1 MQTHFRTD
9 NSSNATPAPDES
21 DFRGLLIAALP
32 HMRAYARSLTGNLD
46 QADDLVQDTAIRLMT
61 AHEQYRQG
69 TNFRAWAIAAL
80 RNRFIDLRRRAR
92 FHGGSIEDIDT
103 SLFSQPPSQDTIVY
117 FEQTAREFWRLS
129 PAHREIITMIGI
141 NGMSYE
147 QVAKVLGCP
156 IGTVRSRL
164 ARARAELQ
172 IAIDGKDAVRAAKAA
187 WAKVATAKAVRR
199 AEKPVAAEVPAKVR
213 AA

>member
-1 MQTHFRTD
+1 MQTQFQTTA
-9 NSSNATPAPDES
+9 NTAAIPDET

-32 HMRAYARSLTGNLD
+32 HMRAYARSLTGSAD

-61 AHEQYRQG
+61 AQEQYRQG

-103 SLFSQPPSQDTIVY
+103 SLFAQPPSQDTIVY

-172 IAIDGKDAVRAAKAA
+172 SAIDGKDAVRAAKAA
-187 WAKVATAKAVRR
+187 KVAAKAND
-199 AEKPVAAEVPAKVR
+199 AESAEIPPAKVR

>member
-1 MQTHFRTD
+1 MQTQLHTTA
-9 NSSNATPAPDES
+9 NTAAIPDET

-32 HMRAYARSLTGNLD
+32 HMRAYARSLTGSAD

-61 AHEQYRQG
+61 AQEQYRQG

-103 SLFSQPPSQDTIVY
+103 SLFAQPPSQDTIVY

-172 IAIDGKDAVRAAKAA
+172 SAIDGKDAVRAAKAA
-187 WAKVATAKAVRR
+187 KVAAKAND
-199 AEKPVAAEVPAKVR
+199 AESAEIPPAKVR

>member
-1 MQTHFRTD
+1 MQTQIHANTD
-9 NSSNATPAPDES
+9 TAAAAPDES

-32 HMRAYARSLTGNLD
+32 HLRAYARSLTGSAD

-172 IAIDGKDAVRAAKAA
+172 SAIDGKDATRAAKAA
-187 WAKVATAKAVRR
+187 KAAAKATA
-199 AEKPVAAEVPAKVR
+199 AEENEVPAKVR

>member
-1 MQTHFRTD
+1 MQTQFQM
-9 NSSNATPAPDES
+9 NQANAPDES

-32 HMRAYARSLTGNLD
+32 HMRAYARSLTGSAD

-103 SLFSQPPSQDTIVY
+103 SLFAQPPSQDTIVY

-147 QVAKVLGCP
+147 QVAKVLDCP

-172 IAIDGKDAVRAAKAA
+172 SAIDGKDATRTAKAAKAA
-187 WAKVATAKAVRR
+187 RKAEAAADVQIPAAKA
-199 AEKPVAAEVPAKVR
+199 R

>member
-1 MQTHFRTD
+1 MQTQFHSTA
-9 NSSNATPAPDES
+9 NTAAIPDET

-32 HMRAYARSLTGNLD
+32 HMRAYARSLTGSAD

-61 AHEQYRQG
+61 AQEQYRQG

-103 SLFSQPPSQDTIVY
+103 SLFAQPPSQDTIVY

-172 IAIDGKDAVRAAKAA
+172 SAIDGKDAVRAAKAA
-187 WAKVATAKAVRR
+187 KVAAKSND
-199 AEKPVAAEVPAKVR
+199 AEAGEIPPAKVR

>member
-1 MQTHFRTD
+1 MQTEFRD
-9 NSSNATPAPDES
+9 
-21 DFRGLLIAALP
+21 LLIAALP
-32 HMRAYARSLTGNLD
+32 HLRAYARSLTGSAD
-46 QADDLVQDTAIRLMT
+46 QADDLVQDTALRLLG
-61 AHEQYRQG
+61 AQEQYRHG

-80 RNRFIDLRRRAR
+80 RNRFIDIRRRAR

-103 SLFSQPPSQDTIVY
+103 SLFAQLPSQDTVVY

-172 IAIDGKDAVRAAKAA
+172 SAIDGRNLRDSNEG
-187 WAKVATAKAVRR
+187 RR
-199 AEKPVAAEVPAKVR
+199 DGWN
-213 AA
+213 

>member
-1 MQTHFRTD
+1 MQMRVQTHTYVQ
-9 NSSNATPAPDES
+9 PQQEG
-21 DFRGLLIAALP
+21 DFRELLIAALP
-32 HMRAYARSLTGNLD
+32 HLRAYARSLTGSAD
-46 QADDLVQDTAIRLMT
+46 QADDLVQDTATRLLV
-61 AHEQYRQG
+61 AQEQYRQG

-92 FHGGSIEDIDT
+92 FHGGSIEDVDT
-103 SLFSQPPSQDTIVY
+103 SLFAQPASQDTIVY

-141 NGMSYE
+141 NGMSYD

-172 IAIDGKDAVRAAKAA
+172 SAIDGKDSVRAAKSAKPAA
-187 WAKVATAKAVRR
+187 PAAADEKIAARRVA
-199 AEKPVAAEVPAKVR
+199 
-213 AA
+213 

>member
-1 MQTHFRTD
+1 MQTQVQMNHA
-9 NSSNATPAPDES
+9 NAPDES
-21 DFRGLLIAALP
+21 DFRGLLVAALP
-32 HMRAYARSLTGNLD
+32 HMRAYARSLTGSAD

-103 SLFSQPPSQDTIVY
+103 SLFAQPPSQDTIVY

-147 QVAKVLGCP
+147 QVAKVLDCP

-172 IAIDGKDAVRAAKAA
+172 SAIDGKDATRTAKAAKAA
-187 WAKVATAKAVRR
+187 RKAEAAADVQTPAAKA
-199 AEKPVAAEVPAKVR
+199 R

>member
-1 MQTHFRTD
+1 MTALIVLLVLVALF
-9 NSSNATPAPDES
+9 
-21 DFRGLLIAALP
+21 GLFLIAQ
-32 HMRAYARSLTGNLD
+32 YNK
-46 QADDLVQDTAIRLMT
+46 LV
-61 AHEQYRQG
+61 
-69 TNFRAWAIAAL
+69 AL
-80 RNRFIDLRRRAR
+80 RNRFIDIRRRAR

-103 SLFSQPPSQDTIVY
+103 SLFAQQASQETVVY

-172 IAIDGKDAVRAAKAA
+172 GAIDGKTEAQGRPSKRAREIEHAA
-187 WAKVATAKAVRR
+187 
-199 AEKPVAAEVPAKVR
+199 
-213 AA
+213 

>member
-1 MQTHFRTD
+1 MQTQSQTHTE
-9 NSSNATPAPDES
+9 A
-21 DFRGLLIAALP
+21 DFRELLIAALP
-32 HMRAYARSLTGNLD
+32 HLRAYARSLTGSAD
-46 QADDLVQDTAIRLMT
+46 QADDLVQDTALRLMS
-61 AHEQYRQG
+61 AQEQYRQG

-92 FHGGSIEDIDT
+92 FHGGSIDDIDT
-103 SLFSQPPSQDTIVY
+103 SLFAQPPSQDTIVY

-172 IAIDGKDAVRAAKAA
+172 SAIDGKDARTAKTGRRAGSAPPDKAKTGATRAA
-187 WAKVATAKAVRR
+187 
-199 AEKPVAAEVPAKVR
+199 
-213 AA
+213 

>member
-1 MQTHFRTD
+1 MQTEFR
-9 NSSNATPAPDES
+9 E
-21 DFRGLLIAALP
+21 LLIAALP
-32 HMRAYARSLTGNLD
+32 HLRAYARSLTGSAD
-46 QADDLVQDTAIRLMT
+46 QADDLVQDTALRLLG
-61 AHEQYRQG
+61 AQEQYRQG

-80 RNRFIDLRRRAR
+80 RNRFIDIRRRAR
-92 FHGGSIEDIDT
+92 FHGGSIDDIDT
-103 SLFSQPPSQDTIVY
+103 SLFAQQASQETVVY

-172 IAIDGKDAVRAAKAA
+172 SAIDGRDQAQGRTAAAKRSREAASRAA
-187 WAKVATAKAVRR
+187 
-199 AEKPVAAEVPAKVR
+199 
-213 AA
+213 

>member
-1 MQTHFRTD
+1 MQTEFR
-9 NSSNATPAPDES
+9 E
-21 DFRGLLIAALP
+21 LLIAALP
-32 HMRAYARSLTGNLD
+32 HMRAYARSLTGSAD
-46 QADDLVQDTAIRLMT
+46 QADDLVQDTALRLLG

-80 RNRFIDLRRRAR
+80 RNRFIDIRRRAR

-103 SLFSQPPSQDTIVY
+103 SLFAQVPSQETVVY

-172 IAIDGKDAVRAAKAA
+172 SAIDGRDAERGAPRSAKRIREEAERAA
-187 WAKVATAKAVRR
+187 
-199 AEKPVAAEVPAKVR
+199 
-213 AA
+213 

>member
-1 MQTHFRTD
+1 METQTEFRQ
-9 NSSNATPAPDES
+9 
-21 DFRGLLIAALP
+21 LLIAALP
-32 HMRAYARSLTGNLD
+32 HLRAYARSLTGNAD
-46 QADDLVQDTAIRLMT
+46 QADDLVQDTSLRLLG
-61 AHEQYRQG
+61 AQEQYREG

-80 RNRFIDLRRRAR
+80 RNRFIDIRRRAR

-103 SLFSQPPSQDTIVY
+103 TLFSQQASQETVVY

-147 QVAKVLGCP
+147 QVARVLGCP

-172 IAIDGKDAVRAAKAA
+172 GAIDGRDTGRTAKQAARIEKAA
-187 WAKVATAKAVRR
+187 EKAATPARVAGLRKVA
-199 AEKPVAAEVPAKVR
+199 
-213 AA
+213 

>member
-1 MQTHFRTD
+1 MQTEFR
-9 NSSNATPAPDES
+9 E
-21 DFRGLLIAALP
+21 LLITALP
-32 HMRAYARSLTGNLD
+32 HLRAYARSLTGSAD
-46 QADDLVQDTAIRLMT
+46 QADDLVQDTAMRLLI
-61 AHEQYRQG
+61 AQEQYREG

-80 RNRFIDLRRRAR
+80 RNRFIDICRRSR
-92 FHGGSIEDIDT
+92 FHGGSIDDIDT
-103 SLFSQPPSQDTIVY
+103 SLFAQLPSQETVVY

-172 IAIDGKDAVRAAKAA
+172 SAIDGKDIERGSNRAAKRTRGDAA
-187 WAKVATAKAVRR
+187 REEAAREG
-199 AEKPVAAEVPAKVR
+199 AER

>member
-1 MQTHFRTD
+1 MQTEFR
-9 NSSNATPAPDES
+9 E
-21 DFRGLLIAALP
+21 LLIAALP
-32 HMRAYARSLTGNLD
+32 HMRAYGRSLTGSAD
-46 QADDLVQDTAIRLMT
+46 QADDLVQDTALRLLG
-61 AHEQYRQG
+61 AQEQYREG
-69 TNFRAWAIAAL
+69 TNFRAWAIASL
-80 RNRFIDLRRRAR
+80 RNRFIDIRRRAR

-103 SLFSQPPSQDTIVY
+103 SLFAQQPSQETVVY

-164 ARARAELQ
+164 ARARDELQ
-172 IAIDGKDAVRAAKAA
+172 SAIDGKDVERGSSRAAKRA
-187 WAKVATAKAVRR
+187 RR
-199 AEKPVAAEVPAKVR
+199 EAER

>member
-1 MQTHFRTD
+1 METNETNFR
-9 NSSNATPAPDES
+9 E
-21 DFRGLLIAALP
+21 LLIAALP
-32 HMRAYARSLTGNLD
+32 HLRAYARSLTGSAD
-46 QADDLVQDTAIRLMT
+46 QADDLVQDTALRLLG
-61 AHEQYRQG
+61 AQEQYRQG

-80 RNRFIDLRRRAR
+80 RNRFIDIRRRAR

-103 SLFSQPPSQDTIVY
+103 SLFAQQASQETVVY

-172 IAIDGKDAVRAAKAA
+172 SAIDGRDQAQGRTAVKRSREAASRAA
-187 WAKVATAKAVRR
+187 
-199 AEKPVAAEVPAKVR
+199 
-213 AA
+213 

>member
-1 MQTHFRTD
+1 MQQLRRRG
-9 NSSNATPAPDES
+9 APTANPS
-21 DFRGLLIAALP
+21 AAGTL
-32 HMRAYARSLTGNLD
+32 ASLGI
-46 QADDLVQDTAIRLMT
+46 DTAGR
-61 AHEQYRQG
+61 
-69 TNFRAWAIAAL
+69 
-80 RNRFIDLRRRAR
+80 DLRRAR
-92 FHGGSIEDIDT
+92 FHGGSIDDIDT
-103 SLFSQPPSQDTIVY
+103 SLFAQQASQETVVY

-172 IAIDGKDAVRAAKAA
+172 GAIDGKDIARNRAAKRPREAS
-187 WAKVATAKAVRR
+187 
-199 AEKPVAAEVPAKVR
+199 R